1 MLKLLFISKD
11 TSKSI
16 DKNIYFL
23 EEECRKHTS
32 LLVYRKSG
40 RINKILNEINWTP
53 DFILIANDLG
63 QEMAPFIKGLS
74 SINIPVGLII
84 NDIHRFTEP
93 RRHYIRK
100 NNIRHLFTVP
110 RNTFLENYPEY
121 KNQMTWFPHFINQN
135 LFRDYTLKKDI
146 DLLMFGAVNDT
157 YPLRK
162 KILHSYRKNPNFLYH
177 PHPGYDDFK
186 ESTSKKNGVYI
197 GKEYAMEINR
207 AKIFFTCPSI
217 YNYPVMKYFEV
228 LACKTLLLAPT
239 FKELEDLGFIPGTHF
254 VDIDEQNFMEKA
266 KYYLEHEEERKIIS
280 EQGYKFVHQFHS
292 LPIRAQQLVNKIE
305 AILKNERMS

>member
-1 MLKLLFISKD
+1 M
-11 TSKSI
+11 
-16 DKNIYFL
+16 
-23 EEECRKHTS
+23 
-32 LLVYRKSG
+32 VYRKSG

-63 QEMAPFIKGLS
+63 QEMSPFIKGLS
-74 SINIPVGLII
+74 SVNIPVGLII
-84 NDIHRFTEP
+84 NDVHRFTET

-100 NNIRHLFTVP
+100 NNIRHLFTIP
-110 RNTFLENYPEY
+110 RNKFLESYPEY

-146 DLLMFGAVNDT
+146 DLLMLGAVNDV

-162 KILHSYRKNPNFLYH
+162 KILHFYQNNPNFIYH
-177 PHPGYDDFK
+177 SHPGYGDLL
-186 ESTSKKNGVYI
+186 ESTSKNGVYT

-217 YNYPVMKYFEV
+217 YYYPVMKYFEV
-228 LACKTLLLAPT
+228 LACNTLLLAPT
-239 FKELEDLGFIPGTHF
+239 FKELEDLGFIPGIHF
-254 VDIDEQNFMEKA
+254 VDINEQNFMEKA
-266 KYYLEHEEERKIIS
+266 KFYLNHEEERNRIA

-305 AILKNERMS
+305 VIIKNERMS